1 MSLQLKTN
9 SRNRNIKLA
18 ASVGAV
24 IIGAGYIVLTT
35 FPHLKS
41 TICST
46 LLGSKK
52 PDVKGTDDNEPI
64 ELYEDSES
72 EYEDSDSE
80 DAADTTEALNEESI
94 VNVEKWSDENLKSWL
109 SEVCIIT
116 LGYLKIHIHILTY
129 LERNHSSV
137 QCFS

>member
-1 MSLQLKTN
+1 MSLQLKASN
-9 SRNRNIKLA
+9 RNRNIKLA
-18 ASVGAV
+18 ATAGAV
-24 IIGAGYIVLTT
+24 IIGASYIILST

-41 TICST
+41 TIYNT

-52 PDVKGTDDNEPI
+52 PEVKGNDDNEPI
-64 ELYEDSES
+64 ELNEESAS
-72 EYEDSDSE
+72 EYEDSDSDSE
-80 DAADTTEALNEESI
+80 DLSNNTEPLNDESI

-109 SEVCIIT
+109 SEVCI
-116 LGYLKIHIHILTY
+116 KIGNKIENHILTY

>member
-1 MSLQLKTN
+1 MSLQLKASN
-9 SRNRNIKLA
+9 RNRNIKLA
-18 ASVGAV
+18 ATAGAV
-24 IIGAGYIVLTT
+24 IIGASYIILST

-41 TICST
+41 TIYNT
-46 LLGSKK
+46 LLGSNK
-52 PDVKGTDDNEPI
+52 PDVKGNDDNEPI
-64 ELYEDSES
+64 ELNEESES

-80 DAADTTEALNEESI
+80 DLSNTTEPFNEESI

-109 SEVCIIT
+109 SEVCI
-116 LGYLKIHIHILTY
+116 KIGIKIDSHILTY